1 MTTFTVAVVT
11 AGLSQPSST
20 RLLADQLSDATRA
33 AAARRGDRV
42 EVITLELRELA
53 HEITNNLL
61 TGFPDVA
68 LQTAIDAVASADAV
82 IAVTPVFSGSYSGLF
97 KSFFDVLDRDALVGT
112 PVLLAATGGSARHSL
127 VLDYALRPLFSYL
140 KADIV
145 PTGVFAAT
153 ADFGSDDAGR
163 SLADRID
170 RAAGELVDRV
180 SPAVP
185 GGRRPMISEDADLG
199 PGPLPGN
206 RQPARQRDPFDAL
219 VPFEQ
224 LLARR

>member
-1 MTTFTVAVVT
+1 MTTCTVAVVS

-20 RLLADQLSDATRA
+20 RLLADQLAGAVRTA
-33 AAARRGDRV
+33 AADRGGRV

-53 HEITNNLL
+53 HDITDNLL
-61 TGFPDVA
+61 TGFPSVT
-68 LQTAIDAVASADAV
+68 LQTALDAVSSADAV

-127 VLDYALRPLFSYL
+127 VLDYALRPLFAYL

-163 SLADRID
+163 SLADRIG
-170 RAAGELVDRV
+170 RAAGELLSRLSPTGNESVRVDV
-180 SPAVP
+180 
-185 GGRRPMISEDADLG
+185 DLG
-199 PGPLPGN
+199 PGPAHHRRSAKG
-206 RQPARQRDPFDAL
+206 DPFQNL
-219 VPFEQ
+219 VPFEE

>member
-1 MTTFTVAVVT
+1 MTTFTVAVVS
-11 AGLSQPSST
+11 AGLSRPSST
-20 RLLADQLSDATRA
+20 RLLGDQLAGAVRTA
-33 AAARRGDRV
+33 AADRGDRV

-53 HEITNNLL
+53 HDITDNLL
-61 TGFPDVA
+61 TGFPGVT
-68 LQTAIDAVASADAV
+68 LQTAIDAVSSADAV

-127 VLDYALRPLFSYL
+127 LLDYALRPLFSYL

-170 RAAGELVDRV
+170 RAAAELLARL
-180 SPAVP
+180 SPAAGEM
-185 GGRRPMISEDADLG
+185 GGLETHLG
-199 PGPLPGN
+199 PGP
-206 RQPARQRDPFDAL
+206 ARHAQAARNDPFENL

>member
-20 RLLADQLSDATRA
+20 RLLADQLADGVRTA
-33 AAARRGDRV
+33 AAARGDRV

-53 HEITNNLL
+53 HDITDNLL
-61 TGFPDVA
+61 TGFPGVT
-68 LQTAIDAVASADAV
+68 LQTALDAAGSADAL
-82 IAVTPVFSGSYSGLF
+82 IAVTPVFSGTYSGLF

-127 VLDYALRPLFSYL
+127 VLDYALRPLFAYL

-163 SLADRID
+163 SLADRIG
-170 RAAGELVDRV
+170 RAAGELLSRLSPTGNESVRVDV
-180 SPAVP
+180 
-185 GGRRPMISEDADLG
+185 DLG
-199 PGPLPGN
+199 PGPTRHRG
-206 RQPARQRDPFDAL
+206 PAKGDPFQNL
-219 VPFEQ
+219 VPFEE

>member
-20 RLLADQLSDATRA
+20 RLLADQLA
-33 AAARRGDRV
+33 AAVAGAADRRGDRV

-53 HEITNNLL
+53 RDITDNLL
-61 TGFPDVA
+61 TGFPGVA
-68 LQTAIDAVASADAV
+68 LQTALDAVSSADAL

-97 KSFFDVLDRDALVGT
+97 KSFFDVLDREALVGT

-153 ADFGSDDAGR
+153 SDFGSVGSDGADR
-163 SLADRID
+163 SLADRVD
-170 RAAGELVDRV
+170 RAAAELLVRINPV
-180 SPAVP
+180 ATELAAP
-185 GGRRPMISEDADLG
+185 ETDLG
-199 PGPLPGN
+199 PGPA
-206 RQPARQRDPFDAL
+206 RHRRSAQPDPFENL

>member
-1 MTTFTVAVVT
+1 MTTCTVAVVS

-20 RLLADQLSDATRA
+20 RLLADQLAGAVRTA
-33 AAARRGDRV
+33 AADRGGRV

-53 HEITNNLL
+53 HDITDNLL
-61 TGFPDVA
+61 TGFPSVT
-68 LQTAIDAVASADAV
+68 LQTALDAVSSADAV

-127 VLDYALRPLFSYL
+127 VLDYALRPLFAYL

-163 SLADRID
+163 SLADRIG
-170 RAAGELVDRV
+170 RAAGELLSQLSPTDNESVRV
-180 SPAVP
+180 
-185 GGRRPMISEDADLG
+185 DADLG
-199 PGPLPGN
+199 PGPTRHRG
-206 RQPARQRDPFDAL
+206 PAKGDPFQNL
-219 VPFEQ
+219 VPFEE

>member
-20 RLLADQLSDATRA
+20 RLLADQLAGGVRTGA
-33 AAARRGDRV
+33 AGRGDRV
-42 EVITLELRELA
+42 EVITLELREFA
-53 HEITNNLL
+53 HDITDNLL
-61 TGFPDVA
+61 TGFPSVT
-68 LQTAIDAVASADAV
+68 LQTAIDAVSSADAV

-97 KSFFDVLDRDALVGT
+97 KSFFDVLDREALLGT

-140 KADIV
+140 KADTV

-153 ADFGSDDAGR
+153 ADFGSDGSDRAGR

-170 RAAGELVDRV
+170 RAAGELLSRLSPTDNETARVDV
-180 SPAVP
+180 
-185 GGRRPMISEDADLG
+185 DLG
-199 PGPLPGN
+199 PGPAHH
-206 RQPARQRDPFDAL
+206 RRSAKSDPFENL
-219 VPFEQ
+219 VPFEE

>member
-1 MTTFTVAVVT
+1 MTTFTAAVVS

-20 RLLADQLSDATRA
+20 RLRADQLAGAVRTA
-33 AAARRGDRV
+33 AADRGDRV

-53 HEITNNLL
+53 RDITDNLL
-61 TGFPDVA
+61 TGFPSVT
-68 LQTAIDAVASADAV
+68 LQTALDAVSSADAV

-127 VLDYALRPLFSYL
+127 VLDYALRPLFAYL

-153 ADFGSDDAGR
+153 SDFGSDDAGR
-163 SLADRID
+163 SLADRIG
-170 RAAGELVDRV
+170 RAAGELLSRLSPTGNETARV
-180 SPAVP
+180 
-185 GGRRPMISEDADLG
+185 ETDLG
-199 PGPLPGN
+199 PGSGPHHRSGTS
-206 RQPARQRDPFDAL
+206 DPFENL

>member
-20 RLLADQLSDATRA
+20 RLLADQLAAAVTA

-53 HEITNNLL
+53 HDITDNLL
-61 TGFPDVA
+61 TGFPGMA
-68 LQTAIDAVASADAV
+68 LQTALDAVSSADAL

-97 KSFFDVLDRDALVGT
+97 KSFFDVLDREALVGT

-127 VLDYALRPLFSYL
+127 ILDYALRPLLSYL

-153 ADFGSDDAGR
+153 ADFGSDGAGR
-163 SLADRID
+163 SLADRVD
-170 RAAGELVDRV
+170 RAAAELLARLGLA
-180 SPAVP
+180 SNE
-185 GGRRPMISEDADLG
+185 IADLDTNLG
-199 PGPLPGN
+199 PGP
-206 RQPARQRDPFDAL
+206 ARTGRAARSDPFENL

-224 LLARR
+224 LLAGR